1 MNADVLPR
9 TEDGKK
15 SWAENIILKFP
26 SLAEAL
32 GFTVEDEKELLDL
45 LRMLIFSI
53 TAVQSANAEA
63 KAWTAFKKQ
72 VLNGIPDGGAPLSMP
87 VTTLPAAPA
96 VPVEPGVIPR
106 LREIIRRI
114 KAHKAYTD
122 AIGEQL
128 QIDGSGADNF
138 NPAEGKPSF
147 KASVSP
153 GKVTH
158 EWAKGN
164 FDGVVVESQRGAET
178 AFTFLDKDFTSP
190 FEDRRPNLV
199 AGQPETRRY
208 RMIYLLDDEIVG
220 TYSDEVVIT
229 TMA

>member
-1 MNADVLPR
+1 MNSDVLPR

-26 SLAEAL
+26 PLASSL
-32 GFTVEDEKELLDL
+32 GFNADDEKEFLDL
-45 LRMLIFSI
+45 QKMLIFSI
-53 TAVQSANAEA
+53 TAAQSANAEA

-72 VLNGIPDGGAPLSMP
+72 ILNGIPDGGAPLPLP
-87 VTTLPAAPA
+87 VTTLPAVPA
-96 VPVEPGVIPR
+96 MPLEPGVIAR
-106 LREIIRRI
+106 LREIIQRI
-114 KAHKAYTD
+114 KTHKGYTD
-122 AIGEQL
+122 AVGEQL
-128 QIDGSGADNF
+128 QIDGSGADDF

-147 KASVSP
+147 DAVVSP

-158 EWAKGN
+158 EWVKGD
-164 FDGVVVESQRGAET
+164 FDGVVIESRRGAET
-178 AFTFLDKDFTSP
+178 LFTFLDKDFKSP
-190 FEDRRPNLV
+190 FPDMRPNLV

-208 RMIYLLDDEIVG
+208 RMIYLLEDEIVG